1 MIDRLYGSSLGIII
15 KLIGLATITSLLGWM
30 TYVAA
35 LKHEWI
41 MVAVLTLI
49 IISLNFVYLSKKTVA
64 SKFFLPGLIFLFI
77 FMIAPVVYTS
87 IMSTY
92 NYKIG
97 NLITKDEALKQLIDV
112 VGLVPDADSTQY
124 DMYVGKIGSKTVGIF
139 TNQIDKTVWLG
150 EDGKASQLQPGQ
162 YTANSAGIA
171 TSVPGFKPYS
181 DEELSADE
189 KLISNTRYNLP
200 DGSFIVAQDQM
211 SAGKMTQNFFYDKAK
226 DQITDK
232 STGITYVNNHKGNFV
247 NSADKTQVMM
257 PGWRETT
264 WLSNYTSIFTE
275 KKMRDPFIRVFI
287 WTFAFSFLTII
298 MMFGVGLVLAI
309 ALDKKIRFRN
319 IYRSILILPYAMPSF
334 MSILI
339 WAGMFNRQYG
349 MINSIFHTQVDWLGS
364 PWTARG
370 VILLVN
376 LWLGFPYFY
385 LISTGALQA
394 LPADLEEA
402 ASIDGASGPQIF
414 WRIKLPLVLQILSP
428 MLIASF
434 AFNFNNFNLVY
445 LLTKG
450 GPTDVLGGE
459 TAGATDLLITYA
471 YKTAFAENNQNYGLA
486 SAVSVIVFLI
496 VAAISMWSLKR
507 SKVLEEIK

>member
-1 MIDRLYGSSLGIII
+1 MLDRLYGSSLGLII
-15 KLIGLATITSLLGWM
+15 KLIGLAAATGLLGWM
-30 TYVAA
+30 TF
-35 LKHEWI
+35 
-41 MVAVLTLI
+41 VAVLKKEWLMVVVLAAI
-49 IISLNFVYLSKKTVA
+49 IVSLNYVYLTKKTVA
-64 SKFFLPGLIFLFI
+64 SKFFLPGLIFLLI
-77 FMIAPVVYTS
+77 FMIAPVIYTT
-87 IMSTY
+87 IMSGY

-97 NLITKDEALKQLIDV
+97 NLITKEEAIDNLINS
-112 VGLVPDADSTQY
+112 VGLVPDEQSTQY
-124 DMYVGKIGSKTVGIF
+124 DMYVGKIDGKEAAIF
-139 TNQIDKTVWLG
+139 TNQTDKTVWLG
-150 EDGKASQLQPGQ
+150 QDGKATQLQAGQ
-162 YTANSAGIA
+162 YTADANGVAN
-171 TSVPGFKPYS
+171 SVPGFMPYT
-181 DEELSADE
+181 DEELATNE
-189 KLISNTRYNLP
+189 KIITEARYNLP

-211 SAGKMTQNFFYDKAK
+211 TAGRLTQTLFYDKAK
-226 DQITDK
+226 DQIADK
-232 STGITYVNNHKGNFV
+232 VNGITYVNNGKGNFV
-247 NSADKTQVMM
+247 NQLDKTQMLM
-257 PGWRETT
+257 PGWRQNT

-287 WTFAFSFLTII
+287 WTFAFAFITVI
-298 MMFGVGLVLAI
+298 MMFGLGLVLAI

-319 IYRSILILPYAMPSF
+319 FYRSILILPYAMPSF

-349 MINSIFHTQVDWLGS
+349 LINSILHTNIDWLNS

-394 LPADLEEA
+394 LPGDLEEA
-402 ASIDGASGPQIF
+402 ASIDGASGNQIF

-471 YKTAFAENNQNYGLA
+471 YKTAFAANNQNYGLA
-486 SAVSVIVFLI
+486 SAVSVIVFII
-496 VAAISMWSLKR
+496 VGALSMWSLKR

>member
-1 MIDRLYGSSLGIII
+1 MLDRLYGSSLGLII
-15 KLIGLATITSLLGWM
+15 KLIGLATLTSILGWM
-30 TYVAA
+30 AYVAS
-35 LKHEWI
+35 LKREWV
-41 MVAVLTLI
+41 MVGVLAI
-49 IISLNFVYLSKKTVA
+49 VIVAMNVVYLSKKTVA
-64 SKFFLPGLIFLFI
+64 SKFFLPGLVFLAI
-77 FMIAPVVYTS
+77 FMIAPVIYTS
-87 IMSTY
+87 VMSTY

-97 NLITKDEALKQLIDV
+97 NLITKQEALKQLIDV
-112 VGLVPDADSTQY
+112 VGLVPDEESTQY
-124 DMYVGKIGSKTVGIF
+124 DMYVGKVGNTNTAIF
-139 TNQIDKTVWLG
+139 TNQIDKSVWLG
-150 EDGKASQLQPGQ
+150 QNGKATLLQPGE
-162 YTANSAGIA
+162 YSSDANGIA
-171 TSVPGFKPYS
+171 NSVPGFVAYT
-181 DEELSADE
+181 DEELSGDE
-189 KLISNTRYNLP
+189 SLISNARYSMA
-200 DGSFIVAQDQM
+200 DGYFIVAQDQIT
-211 SAGKMTQNFFYDKAK
+211 AGRMKQNFFYNKDK
-226 DQITDK
+226 DQIYDK
-232 STGITYVNNHKGNFV
+232 STGITYINNSKGNFV
-247 NSADKTQVMM
+247 NAADKTQLLM

-264 WLSNYTSIFTE
+264 WFSNYTSIFTE
-275 KKMRDPFIRVFI
+275 KNLRDPFIRVFI

-298 MMFGVGLVLAI
+298 MMFGVGLILAI

-349 MINSIFHTQVDWLGS
+349 MINSLLGTEIDWLGS

-394 LPADLEEA
+394 LPSDLEEA
-402 ASIDGASGPQIF
+402 ASIDGASGQQIF

>member
-1 MIDRLYGSSLGIII
+1 MIDRLYGSSFGLIF
-15 KLIGLATITSLLGWM
+15 KLLGLATLTSVLGWM
-30 TYVAA
+30 TYVAV
-35 LKHEWI
+35 LKNEWI
-41 MVAVLTLI
+41 IVAVLSII
-49 IISLNFVYLSKKTVA
+49 IISLNITYLSKKTMA
-64 SKFFLPGLIFLFI
+64 SKFFLPGLIFLVI
-77 FMIAPVVYTS
+77 FMIAPVIYTS

-97 NLITKDEALKQLIDV
+97 NLITKDQALKQLIEV
-112 VGLVPDADSTQY
+112 VGLVPDEQSTQY
-124 DMYVGKIGSKTVGIF
+124 DMYVGKIGNKDAGIF
-139 TNQIDKTVWLG
+139 TNQSDKTVWLG
-150 EDGKASQLQPGQ
+150 LDGKATQLESGKF
-162 YTANSAGIA
+162 TVDANGVA
-171 TSVPGFKPYS
+171 TSVPGFKPYTD
-181 DEELSADE
+181 DELANNES
-189 KLISNTRYNLP
+189 LITKARYNLP
-200 DGSFIVAQDQM
+200 DGSFIVAQDQVT
-211 SAGKMTQNFFYDKAK
+211 AGRMTQNLFYDKAK
-226 DQITDK
+226 DQIFDK
-232 STGITYVNNHKGNFV
+232 SSGITYINNKKGNFA
-247 NSADKTQVMM
+247 NQQDNTQLLM
-257 PGWRETT
+257 PGWRATT

-275 KKMRDPFIRVFI
+275 KKLRDPFIRVFI
-287 WTFAFSFLTII
+287 WTFAFSLITVI
-298 MMFGVGLVLAI
+298 MMFGLGLVLAI

-319 IYRSILILPYAMPSF
+319 FYRSILILPYAMPSF

-349 MINSIFHTQVDWLGS
+349 LINSIFHSEYDWLGNAWS
-364 PWTARG
+364 ARG

-394 LPADLEEA
+394 LPGDLEEA
-402 ASIDGASGPQIF
+402 ASIDGASGQQIF

-496 VAAISMWSLKR
+496 VGMLSMWSLKR
-507 SKVLEEIK
+507 SKVLEEVK

>member
-1 MIDRLYGSSLGIII
+1 MIERLYGSSIGLVI
-15 KLIGLATITSLLGWM
+15 KLLGLAVITSLLGWM
-30 TYVAA
+30 TFLAA
-35 LKHEWI
+35 LKKEWI
-41 MVAVLTLI
+41 MVFILGFI
-49 IISLNFVYLSKKTVA
+49 IFALNFVYISKKTVA
-64 SKFFLPGLIFLFI
+64 SKFFLPGLVFLMI
-77 FMIAPVVYTS
+77 FMIAPVVYTT
-87 IMSTY
+87 IMSGY

-97 NLITKDEALKQLIDV
+97 NLITKDEAVNTLIKS
-112 VGLVPDADSTQY
+112 VGLVPDEQSTQY
-124 DMYVGKIGSKTVGIF
+124 DMLVGTVNGKKTGLF
-139 TNQIDKTVWLG
+139 TNQLDKTVWLG
-150 EDGKASQLQPGQ
+150 QDGKANQLEIGQ
-162 YTANSAGIA
+162 YTADTNGVAI
-171 TSVPGFKPYS
+171 SVPGFKAYS
-181 DEELSADE
+181 DEVLASDE
-189 KLISNTRYNLP
+189 SLITDSRFNLP
-200 DGSFIVAQDQM
+200 DGSFIIAQDQM
-211 SAGKMTQNFFYDKAK
+211 TAGRMRQTLFYDDTK

-232 STGITYVNNHKGNFV
+232 DNGITYVNNGKGNFV
-247 NSADKTQVMM
+247 NQADETQLLM
-257 PGWRETT
+257 PGWRENT
-264 WLSNYTSIFTE
+264 WLSNYASIFLE
-275 KKMRDPFIRVFI
+275 KKMRDPFMRVFV
-287 WTFAFSFLTII
+287 WTFVFAFLTVL
-298 MMFGVGLVLAI
+298 MMFGVGLILAI

-319 IYRSILILPYAMPSF
+319 FYRSILILPYAMPSF

-349 MINSIFHTQVDWLGS
+349 LVNNVFHSQIDWLNS

-394 LPADLEEA
+394 LPGDLEEA
-402 ASIDGASGPQIF
+402 ASIDGASGNQIF

-450 GPTDVLGGE
+450 GPTNVLDGE

-486 SAVSVIVFLI
+486 SAVSVIVFII
-496 VAAISMWSLKR
+496 VGALSMWSLKR